1 MNKNIL
7 DSLDLSDKQ
16 SFADG
21 LKALI
26 EQTYVVENEYKA
38 LKTSY
43 DSLML
48 MINEIIEILPSAIWV
63 LDENQNL
70 VVKNKL
76 ASDEL
81 FRQIDLNKE
90 HYELEF
96 LNNFYQIK
104 SIKYA
109 DKHLIMATNIT
120 KEKRDERLVSMGQV
134 AANLAHEI
142 RNPIGSVS
150 LLAGVLFSKVE
161 LKNKHIVMQMQD
173 AIKRVERIIESTL
186 LFTRGFK
193 LNKYEFNLQEFE
205 NECQN
210 VFNTYNN
217 SDEIILSECT
227 FAPFT
232 ISADKSL
239 ISLVLSNLIY
249 NAIDACEEN
258 GTIKVKGEIINNIY
272 KISVFDSGEKIANLT
287 NLFEAFNTTKLKGN
301 GLGLAL
307 CKQICNAH
315 DANIYYC
322 NEPKSFCVEFKL
334 DI

>member
-7 DSLDLSDKQ
+7 DSLDLADKQ

-48 MINEIIEILPSAIWV
+48 MINEIIEVLPSAIWV
-63 LDENQNL
+63 LDEYKNL
-70 VVKNKL
+70 IVKNKL
-76 ASDEL
+76 ANDEL
-81 FRQIDLNKE
+81 FKEIDISKE

-109 DKHLIMATNIT
+109 DKLLIMATNIT

-161 LKNKHIVMQMQD
+161 LKNKNIVLQMQD

-193 LNKYEFNLQEFE
+193 LNKASFDICDLA
-205 NECQN
+205 NECLD
-210 VFNTYNN
+210 VFNNYNK
-217 SDEIILSECT
+217 SDDVILSECN
-227 FAPFT
+227 FAPCM
-232 ISADKSL
+232 ILADKSL
-239 ISLVLSNLIY
+239 ISLVLNNLVY
-249 NAIDACEEN
+249 NAIDACEDS
-258 GTIKVKGEIINNIY
+258 GAIKITGEIINDIY
-272 KISVFDSGEKIANLT
+272 KISVFDSGEKIANSS
-287 NLFEAFNTTKLKGN
+287 NIFDAFHTTKLKGN

-307 CKQICNAH
+307 CKQICDAHNAK
-315 DANIYYC
+315 IYYQ
-322 NEPKSFCVEFKL
+322 NEPKSFNIELK
-334 DI
+334 I

>member
-48 MINEIIEILPSAIWV
+48 MINEIIEVLPSAIWV
-63 LDENQNL
+63 LDENKNL
-70 VVKNKL
+70 IVKNKL
-76 ASDEL
+76 ANDEL
-81 FRQIDLNKE
+81 FKQIDLSKE

-104 SIKYA
+104 SINYA
-109 DKHLIMATNIT
+109 DKLLIMATNIT

-161 LKNKHIVMQMQD
+161 LKNKHIVLQMQD

-193 LNKYEFNLQEFE
+193 LNKYEFNLEE
-205 NECQN
+205 LNEECIN
-210 VFNTYNN
+210 VFNNYNKN
-217 SDEIILSECT
+217 DEIILSECY
-227 FAPFT
+227 FEPFV
-232 ISADKSL
+232 INADKSL
-239 ISLVLSNLIY
+239 LTLVLSNLIY
-249 NAIDACEEN
+249 NAVDACEES
-258 GTIKVKGEIINNIY
+258 GSIKIIGKKYDDFY
-272 KISVFDSGEKIANLT
+272 KISVFDSGEKITNQA

-307 CKQICNAH
+307 CKQICTAHNAK
-315 DANIYYC
+315 IYYLD
-322 NEPKSFCVEFKL
+322 EPKSFNIKFKG
-334 DI
+334 